1 METSHIVIGLIII
14 IIIGAGIYFLTAT
27 PTEENLFGTTNEVS
41 VDEIPPLPAMVNFY
55 LNFPTG
61 DAT

>member
-1 METSHIVIGLIII
+1 MYDT